1 MCSLCSAV
9 LALTAPVVQ
18 LPKITFY
25 NDLFMALHI
34 MYERI
39 APEDPIKD
47 PTIVS
52 IGLANINPSAQRAHP
67 E

>member
-1 MCSLCSAV
+1 M
-9 LALTAPVVQ
+9 
-18 LPKITFY
+18 TFY

-34 MYERI
+34 IYERI